1 MSKQRRTFSAEF
13 KREAA
18 ALVLDQGYSHID
30 ACRSLGVV
38 DSALRRW
45 VKQLEAERQGV
56 TPKSKALTPEQQK
69 IQELEARINRLE
81 REKAIFKKGYRSLD
95 VGRTRS
101 YALIDQLSEQESV
114 EVVCSAFDVAR
125 SCYYVHRLR
134 RRRVDARR
142 VALRSQVNQ
151 LFSQSRGSAGS
162 RSILGMLR
170 EEGVTIGRFR
180 VRRLMRELGLVSKQP
195 GSHAYKQAT
204 VERPDIPNRL
214 NREFATEH
222 PNQVWCGDITYVW
235 AQGRWHYLAAVLDLH
250 TRRVIGWAF
259 SAKPDAELV
268 IKALDM
274 AYEQR
279 GKPQQVLFHSDRSA
293 KPDAELVIKA
303 LDMAYEQR
311 GKPQQVLF
319 HSDQGSQYASRLF
332 RQRLWRYRMQ
342 QSMSRRGNCWD
353 NSPMERLFRS
363 LKSEWVPST
372 GYLTAQ
378 EAQRD
383 ISHYLMHRYNWIRPH
398 QFNDGLPP
406 AVAEEKLNPLSGMG

>member
-214 NREFATEH
+214 NRKFATEH

-279 GKPQQVLFHSDRSA
+279 GR
-293 KPDAELVIKA
+293 
-303 LDMAYEQR
+303 
-311 GKPQQVLF
+311 PQQVLF

-406 AVAEEKLNPLSGMG
+406 AVA

>member
-134 RRRVDARR
+134 RRRVAARR

-279 GKPQQVLFHSDRSA
+279 GKPQQVLFHSD
-293 KPDAELVIKA
+293 
-303 LDMAYEQR
+303 
-311 GKPQQVLF
+311 
-319 HSDQGSQYASRLF
+319 QGSQYASRLF

>member
-279 GKPQQVLFHSDRSA
+279 GKPQQVLFHSD
-293 KPDAELVIKA
+293 
-303 LDMAYEQR
+303 
-311 GKPQQVLF
+311 
-319 HSDQGSQYASRLF
+319 QGSQYASRLF

-406 AVAEEKLNPLSGMG
+406 AVAEEKL

>member
-1 MSKQRRTFSAEF
+1 AKQRRTFSAEF

-18 ALVLDQGYSHID
+18 ALVLDQGYSYID

-195 GSHAYKQAT
+195 GSHAYKQAM

-279 GKPQQVLFHSDRSA
+279 GKPQQVLFHSD
-293 KPDAELVIKA
+293 
-303 LDMAYEQR
+303 
-311 GKPQQVLF
+311 
-319 HSDQGSQYASRLF
+319 QGSQYASRLF

-353 NSPMERLFRS
+353 NSAMERLFRS

>member
-114 EVVCSAFDVAR
+114 EVVCSAFNVAR

-279 GKPQQVLFHSDRSA
+279 GR
-293 KPDAELVIKA
+293 
-303 LDMAYEQR
+303 
-311 GKPQQVLF
+311 PQQVLF

>member
-279 GKPQQVLFHSDRSA
+279 GKPQQVLFHSD
-293 KPDAELVIKA
+293 
-303 LDMAYEQR
+303 
-311 GKPQQVLF
+311 
-319 HSDQGSQYASRLF
+319 QGSQYASRLF

-398 QFNDGLPP
+398 QFNDG
-406 AVAEEKLNPLSGMG
+406 VAEEKLNPLSGMG

>member
-38 DSALRRW
+38 DSALRHW

-214 NREFATEH
+214 NRKFATEH

-279 GKPQQVLFHSDRSA
+279 GR
-293 KPDAELVIKA
+293 
-303 LDMAYEQR
+303 
-311 GKPQQVLF
+311 PQQVLF

-406 AVAEEKLNPLSGMG
+406 AVAEEKLNPLS

>member
-1 MSKQRRTFSAEF
+1 M
-13 KREAA
+13 
-18 ALVLDQGYSHID
+18 
-30 ACRSLGVV
+30 
-38 DSALRRW
+38 
-45 VKQLEAERQGV
+45 
-56 TPKSKALTPEQQK
+56 
-69 IQELEARINRLE
+69 
-81 REKAIFKKGYRSLD
+81 
-95 VGRTRS
+95 
-101 YALIDQLSEQESV
+101 
-114 EVVCSAFDVAR
+114 VCSAFDVAR

-180 VRRLMRELGLVSKQP
+180 VRRSMRELGLVSKQP
-195 GSHAYKQAT
+195 DSHACKQAT

-250 TRRVIGWAF
+250 TRRVIGWVF

-279 GKPQQVLFHSDRSA
+279 PGPTK
-293 KPDAELVIKA
+293 
-303 LDMAYEQR
+303 
-311 GKPQQVLF
+311 
-319 HSDQGSQYASRLF
+319 
-332 RQRLWRYRMQ
+332 
-342 QSMSRRGNCWD
+342 
-353 NSPMERLFRS
+353 SP
-363 LKSEWVPST
+363 
-372 GYLTAQ
+372 A
-378 EAQRD
+378 
-383 ISHYLMHRYNWIRPH
+383 
-398 QFNDGLPP
+398 PP
-406 AVAEEKLNPLSGMG
+406 APTTGAPRWQGELTGTPVVHLYGRFSVEPKMSATSRNRHRAKTFGSG

>member
-81 REKAIFKKGYRSLD
+81 REKAFIKKGYRSLD

-250 TRRVIGWAF
+250 TRRVTGWAF

-274 AYEQR
+274 AY
-279 GKPQQVLFHSDRSA
+279 K
-293 KPDAELVIKA
+293 
-303 LDMAYEQR
+303 QR

-383 ISHYLMHRYNWIRPH
+383 ISHYLMHRYNWISPH

>member
-259 SAKPDAELV
+259 SAKPDAE
-268 IKALDM
+268 
-274 AYEQR
+274 
-279 GKPQQVLFHSDRSA
+279 P
-293 KPDAELVIKA
+293 VIKA

>member
-13 KREAA
+13 KREAT

-125 SCYYVHRLR
+125 PCYYVHRLR

-142 VALRSQVNQ
+142 VVLRSQVNQ

-250 TRRVIGWAF
+250 TRRVIGWTF

-279 GKPQQVLFHSDRSA
+279 GRPQQV
-293 KPDAELVIKA
+293 P
-303 LDMAYEQR
+303 
-311 GKPQQVLF
+311 F

>member
-81 REKAIFKKGYRSLD
+81 RENAIFKKGYSSLD

-279 GKPQQVLFHSDRSA
+279 GKPQQVLFHSD
-293 KPDAELVIKA
+293 
-303 LDMAYEQR
+303 
-311 GKPQQVLF
+311 
-319 HSDQGSQYASRLF
+319 QGSQYASRLF

-353 NSPMERLFRS
+353 NSAMERLFRS

>member
-1 MSKQRRTFSAEF
+1 M
-13 KREAA
+13 
-18 ALVLDQGYSHID
+18 
-30 ACRSLGVV
+30 
-38 DSALRRW
+38 
-45 VKQLEAERQGV
+45 
-56 TPKSKALTPEQQK
+56 
-69 IQELEARINRLE
+69 
-81 REKAIFKKGYRSLD
+81 
-95 VGRTRS
+95 
-101 YALIDQLSEQESV
+101 
-114 EVVCSAFDVAR
+114 VCSAFDVAR

-195 GSHAYKQAT
+195 GSHAYKQAM

-279 GKPQQVLFHSDRSA
+279 GKPQQVLFHSDRAASTPA
-293 KPDAELVIKA
+293 ACF
-303 LDMAYEQR
+303 
-311 GKPQQVLF
+311 GN
-319 HSDQGSQYASRLF
+319 GSGAIGCSR
-332 RQRLWRYRMQ
+332 
-342 QSMSRRGNCWD
+342 
-353 NSPMERLFRS
+353 
-363 LKSEWVPST
+363 
-372 GYLTAQ
+372 A
-378 EAQRD
+378 
-383 ISHYLMHRYNWIRPH
+383 
-398 QFNDGLPP
+398 
-406 AVAEEKLNPLSGMG
+406 

>member
-114 EVVCSAFDVAR
+114 EVVYSAFDVAR

-279 GKPQQVLFHSDRSA
+279 GKPQQVLFHSD
-293 KPDAELVIKA
+293 
-303 LDMAYEQR
+303 
-311 GKPQQVLF
+311 
-319 HSDQGSQYASRLF
+319 QGSQYASRLF

>member
-95 VGRTRS
+95 VGRIRS

-151 LFSQSRGSAGS
+151 LFSQSRDSAGS

-279 GKPQQVLFHSDRSA
+279 GKPQQVLFHSD
-293 KPDAELVIKA
+293 
-303 LDMAYEQR
+303 
-311 GKPQQVLF
+311 
-319 HSDQGSQYASRLF
+319 QGSQYASRLF

-406 AVAEEKLNPLSGMG
+406 AVAEEKLNPLS

>member
-1 MSKQRRTFSAEF
+1 TFSAEF

-180 VRRLMRELGLVSKQP
+180 VRRLMRELCLVSKQP

-259 SAKPDAELV
+259 
-268 IKALDM
+268 
-274 AYEQR
+274 
-279 GKPQQVLFHSDRSA
+279 SA

>member
-162 RSILGMLR
+162 RSMLGMLR

-279 GKPQQVLFHSDRSA
+279 GKPQQVLFHSD
-293 KPDAELVIKA
+293 
-303 LDMAYEQR
+303 
-311 GKPQQVLF
+311 
-319 HSDQGSQYASRLF
+319 QGSQYASRLF

-353 NSPMERLFRS
+353 NSAMERLFRS

-406 AVAEEKLNPLSGMG
+406 AVAEEKLNPLS

>member
-1 MSKQRRTFSAEF
+1 M
-13 KREAA
+13 
-18 ALVLDQGYSHID
+18 
-30 ACRSLGVV
+30 
-38 DSALRRW
+38 
-45 VKQLEAERQGV
+45 
-56 TPKSKALTPEQQK
+56 
-69 IQELEARINRLE
+69 
-81 REKAIFKKGYRSLD
+81 
-95 VGRTRS
+95 
-101 YALIDQLSEQESV
+101 
-114 EVVCSAFDVAR
+114 VCSAFDVAR

-162 RSILGMLR
+162 RSMPRMLR

-259 SAKPDAELV
+259 
-268 IKALDM
+268 
-274 AYEQR
+274 
-279 GKPQQVLFHSDRSA
+279 SA

>member
-1 MSKQRRTFSAEF
+1 M
-13 KREAA
+13 
-18 ALVLDQGYSHID
+18 
-30 ACRSLGVV
+30 
-38 DSALRRW
+38 
-45 VKQLEAERQGV
+45 
-56 TPKSKALTPEQQK
+56 
-69 IQELEARINRLE
+69 
-81 REKAIFKKGYRSLD
+81 
-95 VGRTRS
+95 
-101 YALIDQLSEQESV
+101 
-114 EVVCSAFDVAR
+114 VCSAFDVAR
-125 SCYYVHRLR
+125 SCYYVHHLR

-151 LFSQSRGSAGS
+151 LFSQSRDSAGS

-235 AQGRWHYLAAVLDLH
+235 AQGRWHYLAAVLYLH

-259 SAKPDAELV
+259 
-268 IKALDM
+268 
-274 AYEQR
+274 
-279 GKPQQVLFHSDRSA
+279 SA

>member
-18 ALVLDQGYSHID
+18 TLVLDQGYSHVD

-45 VKQLEAERQGV
+45 VKQLEAERRGV
-56 TPKSKALTPEQQK
+56 TPKSKVLTPEQQK

-279 GKPQQVLFHSDRSA
+279 GKPQQVLFHSD
-293 KPDAELVIKA
+293 
-303 LDMAYEQR
+303 
-311 GKPQQVLF
+311 
-319 HSDQGSQYASRLF
+319 QGSQYASRLF

-363 LKSEWVPST
+363 LTSEWVPST

>member
-274 AYEQR
+274 TYEQR
-279 GKPQQVLFHSDRSA
+279 GR
-293 KPDAELVIKA
+293 
-303 LDMAYEQR
+303 
-311 GKPQQVLF
+311 PQQVLF

-383 ISHYLMHRYNWIRPH
+383 ISHYLMHCYNWIRPH